1 MKSFKIYL
9 VTVTTIGEFG
19 GYKSDELPSASSR
32 KDEFE
37 TDSSLQISF
46 ESSDTDDQTF
56 VHINWNKALPERACF
71 SIQL

>member
-19 GYKSDELPSASSR
+19 GYKSNELPSASSS
-32 KDEFE
+32 KDQSEI
-37 TDSSLQISF
+37 DSSQESSS

-56 VHINWNKALPERACF
+56 VHIN
-71 SIQL
+71 

>member
-9 VTVTTIGEFG
+9 VTVRTIGKGEFG

-32 KDEFE
+32 EDESE
-37 TDSSLQISF
+37 KDSSQ

-56 VHINWNKALPERACF
+56 VHI
-71 SIQL
+71 S